1 MRIRFNRWQQIG
13 VVLSVLAFVGIGI
26 YAWVF
31 EARHRDSFYIT
42 QFTMC
47 YNTLR
52 TQNDALQGLG
62 TQEDRAER
70 EAANQAEY
78 GQCMNEADATL
89 RATTDAN
96 LKRMPIFL
104 ATVLGLIVIAWLIEL
119 LVVEIARWI
128 MTEFAEIAAHSSLD
142 HNELFLGIV
151 FSSRRLVKC
160 ISIVS
165 RCSAYRSAK
174 KSFPEQIHDS

>member
-1 MRIRFNRWQQIG
+1 MRIRLSCWQQIG
-13 VVLSVLAFVGIGI
+13 VIFSVLAFVGIGI

-42 QFTMC
+42 QLIMC

-52 TQNDALQGLG
+52 TQNGALQGLG
-62 TQEDRAER
+62 TQQDRAER

-89 RATTDAN
+89 RATTDAD

-104 ATVLGLIVIAWLIEL
+104 ATVLGLIVIAWLIEWFI
-119 LVVEIARWI
+119 VEIVRWARR
-128 MTEFAEIAAHSSLD
+128 SSQR
-142 HNELFLGIV
+142 
-151 FSSRRLVKC
+151 SRRTRV
-160 ISIVS
+160 
-165 RCSAYRSAK
+165 
-174 KSFPEQIHDS
+174 

>member
-1 MRIRFNRWQQIG
+1 MRIMLNRWQQIG

-42 QFTMC
+42 QITMC

-52 TQNDALQGLG
+52 TQNDVFQGSG

-78 GQCMNEADATL
+78 EQCMNEADATL
-89 RATTDAN
+89 RESFNAS
-96 LKRMPIFL
+96 LERMPIFL
-104 ATVLGLIVIAWLIEL
+104 AKVLGIIVVAWLIEL
-119 LVVEIARWI
+119 FIVEIARWI
-128 MTEFAEIAAHSSLD
+128 RRSLPR
-142 HNELFLGIV
+142 
-151 FSSRRLVKC
+151 SRRTRV
-160 ISIVS
+160 
-165 RCSAYRSAK
+165 
-174 KSFPEQIHDS
+174 